1 MKGIATYFFFLILVL
16 SCSLNLAHAQNESL
30 FADVR
35 AALKAG
41 SSKELSQHFHDNI
54 EVNINEESE
63 NYSNVLSNV
72 HAQIYLREFFK
83 KHEPISF
90 EYAHQGGS
98 PEGLNFAIG
107 NYVHSEGT
115 YVVLIRAKKIDGKEK
130 IYIIDFSEE

>member
-1 MKGIATYFFFLILVL
+1 MKGIAIKFFLILIVSVL
-16 SCSLNLAHAQNESL
+16 SLSFAQAQTKSL

-35 AALKAG
+35 SALKAG

-54 EVNINEESE
+54 ELNIKGESG
-63 NYSNVLSNV
+63 NYSNV
-72 HAQIYLREFFK
+72 HAEIYLKEFFK

-90 EYAHQGGS
+90 EYAHQGS
-98 PEGLNFAIG
+98 SNEGLKYAIG

-115 YVVLIRAKKIDGKEK
+115 YLVLIRAKKIDGKEK

>member
-1 MKGIATYFFFLILVL
+1 MKEIIIKSFIVVLTLFLFW
-16 SCSLNLAHAQNESL
+16 SSAQAQNESL

-35 AALKAG
+35 SALKAG
-41 SSKELSQHFHDNI
+41 SSKELSQYFHDNI
-54 EVNINEESE
+54 ELNIKNEAG
-63 NYSNVLSNV
+63 NYSKV
-72 HAQIYLREFFK
+72 HAEIYLKEFFK

-98 PEGLNFAIG
+98 PEGLNYAIG

-115 YVVLIRAKKIDGKEK
+115 YLVLIRAKKIDGKER

>member
-1 MKGIATYFFFLILVL
+1 MKGIAVKLLFFLLL
-16 SCSLNLAHAQNESL
+16 SSFSLSDAHAQSESL

-35 AALKAG
+35 SALKAG

-54 EVNINEESE
+54 QLNINNESGD
-63 NYSNVLSNV
+63 YSNV
-72 HAQIYLREFFK
+72 HAEIYLKEFFK

-90 EYAHQGGS
+90 EYAHQGS
-98 PEGLNFAIG
+98 SNEGLKYAIG

-115 YVVLIRAKKIDGKEK
+115 FLVLIRAKKIDGKEK